1 MRQTACSQPFDQSLS
16 CPDLAGGR
24 KSGHA
29 DALVPGS
36 GMGRRTGSVRR
47 WAAAALAIAATL
59 AFPAFVKA
67 ETLEEA
73 LRLAYENNPTLN
85 AQRAA
90 LRAIDENVPR
100 ALSGYR
106 PTISAL
112 GDYGVVTRRSTLSGG
127 GGTTRSSS
135 NPGGASL
142 VIDQNLFNGF
152 RTMNETRAA
161 QGEVAQARETLRDT
175 EQAVLLAVVTVFM
188 DVLRDEALVDLQRQN
203 LEALR
208 EQFRATKDRFD
219 VGEVTRT
226 DVALA
231 EAAEAGARSSLIQAQ
246 SNLASSRAEYHRV
259 VGKPPGRLTPG
270 RPIDH
275 LLPRNIDAL
284 LQTGLAEHPIVL
296 AGEYAVDIATLRVK
310 VAEGAMLPTVSATG
324 AVSRDFQPSDGVR
337 RSDSA
342 SAAVTATVPIYQG
355 GLEYANIRQAKENL
369 GDLRLRLDATR
380 DLIRST
386 IVQFWTQSE
395 AARALIEAARTQVNA
410 QKIALDGVTEEYR
423 VGQRTILDVLNS
435 RALYVTAQS
444 NLVTAQRSRVVTS
457 YSVLSSIGRLDA
469 ERLQLK
475 VAVYDPTE
483 HFTQVRDS
491 WFGLRTPDGR

>member
-1 MRQTACSQPFDQSLS
+1 
-16 CPDLAGGR
+16 
-24 KSGHA
+24 
-29 DALVPGS
+29 
-36 GMGRRTGSVRR
+36 MGRCIVGVRR
-47 WAAAALAIAATL
+47 GGLAALALAAALFLPGAVSAQ
-59 AFPAFVKA
+59 
-67 ETLEEA
+67 TLEEA

-106 PTISAL
+106 PTITGSA
-112 GDYGVVTRRSTLSGG
+112 DYGWLR
-127 GGTTRSSS
+127 TRSQTSAGITRS
-135 NPGGASL
+135 ETNPAGGAL
-142 VIDQNLFNGF
+142 TLNQNLFAGF
-152 RTMNETRAA
+152 RTANEVRAA
-161 QGEVAQARETLRDT
+161 QSEVAQARETLRDT
-175 EQAVLLAVVTVFM
+175 EQVVLLAVVTVFM
-188 DVLRDEALVDLQRQN
+188 DVLRDEALVELQRQN

-208 EQFRATKDRFD
+208 EQLRATRDRFN

-246 SNLASSRAEYHRV
+246 SNLAFSRAEYHRT
-259 VGKPPGRLTPG
+259 VGKPAGRLMPG

-275 LLPRNIDAL
+275 LLPKNQQAVIEV
-284 LQTGLAEHPIVL
+284 GLAEHPNVL
-296 AGEYAVDIATLRVK
+296 AGEYAVDLAASRVK
-310 VAEGAMLPTVSATG
+310 IAEGALLPSVDATASISRNIEPSG
-324 AVSRDFQPSDGVR
+324 AVGRTDA
-337 RSDSA
+337 A
-342 SAAVTATVPIYQG
+342 SAGVIATVPIYQG
-355 GLEYANIRQAKENL
+355 GAEYANVRQAKETL
-369 GDLRLRLDATR
+369 GEIRLRLDSTR
-380 DLIRST
+380 DLIRSN

-410 QKIALDGVTEEYR
+410 QKIALDGVIEEYN

-457 YSVLSSIGRLDA
+457 YSVLSAIGRLDA

-475 VAVYDPTE
+475 VASYDPTE
-483 HFTQVRDS
+483 HFQQVRDR
-491 WFGLRTPDGR
+491 WIGLRTPDGR

>member
-1 MRQTACSQPFDQSLS
+1 MR
-16 CPDLAGGR
+16 
-24 KSGHA
+24 
-29 DALVPGS
+29 
-36 GMGRRTGSVRR
+36 RRIEGVRCR
-47 WAAAALAIAATL
+47 GLAALALAASFL
-59 AFPAFVKA
+59 FPPAA
-67 ETLEEA
+67 SAQTLEEA

-106 PTISAL
+106 PTITAL
-112 GDYGVVTRRSTLSGG
+112 GDYGWVDRRSRSNLGVVSRS
-127 GGTTRSSS
+127 TT

-142 VIDQNLFNGF
+142 VVEQNLFAGF
-152 RTMNETRAA
+152 RTTNELRAA
-161 QGEVAQARETLRDT
+161 QSEVAQARETLRDT

-188 DVLRDEALVDLQRQN
+188 DVLRDEALVELQRQN

-208 EQFRATKDRFD
+208 EQLRATRDRFN

-231 EAAEAGARSSLIQAQ
+231 EAAAAGAQSSLIQAQ
-246 SNLASSRAEYHRV
+246 SNLAASRAEYHRT
-259 VGKPPGRLTPG
+259 VGKAPGRLVPG

-275 LLPRNIDAL
+275 LLPKSQQAVIEV
-284 LQTGLAEHPIVL
+284 GLAEHPSVL
-296 AGEYAVDIATLRVK
+296 AGEYAVDIAAARVK
-310 VAEGAMLPTVSATG
+310 VAEGALLPTVKATG
-324 AVSRDFQPSDGVR
+324 SVSRDFEPSESVR
-337 RSDSA
+337 RADTAAA
-342 SAAVTATVPIYQG
+342 SITATVPIYQG
-355 GLEYANIRQAKENL
+355 GVEYANVRQAKETL
-369 GDLRLRLDATR
+369 GQLRLQLDAAR
-380 DLIRST
+380 DLVRSN
-386 IVQFWTQSE
+386 IVQFWTQAE

-410 QKIALDGVTEEYR
+410 QKIALDGVIEEYK

-444 NLVTAQRSRVVTS
+444 NLVIAQRSRVVTS

-475 VAVYDPTE
+475 VATYDPTE
-483 HFTQVRDS
+483 HFQQVRDR
-491 WFGLRTPDGR
+491 WIGLRTPDGR